1 MSTPL
6 SLSPSA
12 PRGPLRALLYSAEMA
27 RAFTLTTIG
36 TVFALPAILR
46 LLGQTGAISVVAG
59 LCLIGGAMLL
69 VRRDEISWPRLLP
82 STLLLFLCL
91 ALASSI
97 WSTDRGRSVL
107 GWLAL
112 ASIAFLAVAVAHV
125 RDTLQTVRATG
136 DVLRM
141 LLGVSLALEIL
152 SGILLDMPISFLGI
166 QGNIALGGPV
176 QGIFGTRNLLGLATV
191 IALIT
196 FVIEWRT
203 SSVSTGTSIFSVVLA
218 GSLAFLSA
226 SPTVYVV
233 ALGVGLATGVLTL
246 VRHTAPARRSL
257 VQGVLAGVVLVGGVT
272 AYIFRHTIIGW
283 LNAGSDFSTRA
294 ELWDALLTLVE
305 LRPVQGWGWFGAWD
319 RNDLPFYLINSMVND
334 RHASA
339 LNAYLDVLLQI
350 GWAGLLLFSLFCG
363 VALVRGWLVASQ
375 RRSVIYAWTPLITVT
390 LLIESMFESF
400 TLVGAGWFMLV
411 LCAVRAGQSR
421 SWRNRF
427 QDRDAPTGTVET
439 R

>member
-6 SLSPSA
+6 SVPPAA
-12 PRGPLRALLYSAEMA
+12 PHGPLRALLHSAAMA
-27 RAFTLTTIG
+27 RAFALTTIG
-36 TVFALPAILR
+36 AVFSLPAILR
-46 LLGQTGAISVVAG
+46 LLEQTGAITVVAG
-59 LCLIGGAMLL
+59 LCLIGGAMLV

-82 STLLLFLCL
+82 STLLLFLL
-91 ALASSI
+91 FALASTL
-97 WSTDRGRSVL
+97 WSTDRGRTFL

-112 ASIAFLAVAVAHV
+112 AAIAFLAIAVAHV

-136 DVLRM
+136 DVLRA
-141 LLGVSLALEIL
+141 LLAVSLALEIL
-152 SGILLDMPISFLGI
+152 SGILLDMPITFLGI
-166 QGNIALGGPV
+166 QGDIVLGGPV

-191 IALIT
+191 IALVT

-203 SSVSTGTSIFSVVLA
+203 SSVRTGVSVFSVALA
-218 GSLAFLSA
+218 GALAFLSA

-233 ALGVGLATGVLTL
+233 ALGVGVATGVLTL
-246 VRHTAPARRSL
+246 VRHTSPARRGL
-257 VQGVLAGVVLVGGVT
+257 VQGVLAGVVLIGGIT
-272 AYIFRHTIIGW
+272 AYILRHTIIAVM
-283 LNAGSDFSTRA
+283 NAGSDFSTRA

-305 LRPVQGWGWFGAWD
+305 LRPVQGWGWFGPWD

-339 LNAYLDVLLQI
+339 LNAYLDVLLQL
-350 GWAGLLLFSLFCG
+350 GWAGLVLFSIFCG
-363 VALVRGWLVASQ
+363 IALVRGWLVASQ

-427 QDRDAPTGTVET
+427 DERDASTGTVAT